1 MTVSEA
7 YVTCANPTRL
17 MTRLC
22 RHWSHKFNVELD
34 EAQGSVD
41 FPNGCCEFAVEA
53 GLLQVSLRMPEE
65 NQARMQ
71 QVVAEHLQRMAGS
84 EPLEVQWRARLD

>member
-1 MTVSEA
+1 MTISEA
-7 YVTCANPTRL
+7 YVTCTNPARL

-22 RHWSHKFNVELD
+22 RHWSHKFSVELD
-34 EAQGSVD
+34 EGHGSVA
-41 FPNGCCEFAVEA
+41 FPAGTCAFAAEA
-53 GLLQVSLRMPEE
+53 GLLQVSLHMPEE

-84 EPLEVQWRARLD
+84 ETLAVQWRARLD

>member
-1 MTVSEA
+1 MTISEA
-7 YVTCANPTRL
+7 YVACANPVRL

-34 EAQGSVD
+34 AASGSVA
-41 FPNGCCEFAVEA
+41 FPNGTCAFAVEA
-53 GLLQVSLRMPEE
+53 DLLQVSLHMPED

-71 QVVAEHLQRMAGS
+71 QVVAEHLQRMAGT
-84 EPLEVQWRARLD
+84 ETLAVNWRARLE

>member
-7 YVTCANPTRL
+7 FVTCANPARL

-22 RHWSHKFNVELD
+22 RHWSHKFNVEVD
-34 EAQGSVD
+34 EGHGSVD
-41 FPNGCCEFAVEA
+41 FPNGCCEFFAEA
-53 GLLQVSLRMPEE
+53 GLLQVSLRMPED

-71 QVVAEHLQRMAGS
+71 QVVAAHLQRMAGS
-84 EPLEVQWRARLD
+84 EPLDVQWRARLD